1 MTKLDGDK
9 VANKLTMFGHLCT
22 DINQGAI
29 AACMPFLIAHFG
41 YSYTAVTALI
51 FFANMMSALIQPLF
65 GTLSDKHPMPW
76 LMGLGVLLSG
86 AGMCGIGMATSLPMT
101 YFFAAVSG
109 SGIAMFHAE
118 GGRVSNLA
126 AGNRKSNGMSIFAVG
141 GNVGFFIGPF
151 LTAIFLNAF
160 GMQGSLI
167 FLVPAIGGS
176 LILFSQNKRFVA
188 LGTGK
193 QAVEAAHNDE
203 PEHWRNFW
211 MVIGA
216 ISLRSILQTSFMA
229 FIPLFF
235 VGVLEQTEAVS
246 SLALCVYSVAGA
258 AATVVSGKF
267 TERFGVHRTII
278 LCFAAA
284 IVACVWF
291 ALNRNLFVA
300 YFLVV
305 VFAIVV
311 DLFYPSQVALGMSY
325 VPRHLGTASGFSY
338 GIAVSV
344 GGMAE
349 PILGVAGDYIGLPSV
364 LMILAFVGVL
374 GTLMSLYVRSEDHKL
389 KDAKFSEN

>member
-1 MTKLDGDK
+1 ML
-9 VANKLTMFGHLCT
+9 GHLCT

-65 GTLSDKHPMPW
+65 GTLSDRHPMPW
-76 LMGLGVLLSG
+76 LMGLGVLFSG
-86 AGMCGIGMATSLPMT
+86 VGMCGIGLATSLPVT

-160 GMQGSLI
+160 GMQGSFI
-167 FLVPAIGGS
+167 FLVPAICGS

-193 QAVEAAHNDE
+193 ERVDALNSNE
-203 PEHWRNFW
+203 PEHWKNFW
-211 MVIGA
+211 MVIAA
-216 ISLRSILQTSFMA
+216 ISFRSILQTSLMA

-235 VGVLEQTEAVS
+235 SGVLGKSEAVS

-258 AATVVSGKF
+258 CATVVSGKF

-278 LCFAAA
+278 SCFVVA
-284 IVACVWF
+284 IIACVWF
-291 ALNRNLFVA
+291 AFNRNLFVA

-305 VFAIVV
+305 IFAIVV

-338 GIAVSV
+338 GIAVSI

-349 PILGVAGDYIGLPSV
+349 PLLGVAGDAIGLPAV
-364 LMILAFVGVL
+364 LLILAGVGVA
-374 GTLMSLYVRSEDHKL
+374 GTIMSLIVRSEDHKL
-389 KDAKFSEN
+389 KSARFSEN